1 MFVFLEPFPKEG
13 KGGGADKQ
21 TDTDTQMNIETY
33 RLNWARG
40 LLVKKL
46 YTVTDTVE
54 EQLFLLTTGY
64 VEGIAISGSALS
76 NLKWLVQIMQFCCIK
91 VL

>member
-1 MFVFLEPFPKEG
+1 MYFWNPSLRRG
-13 KGGGADKQ
+13 RGGGADKQ